1 MQGFSLSRAP
11 VLHRLHANSNCV
23 TAITSHYQGDCSFV
37 GWWVVWQ
44 IQYQPTL
51 APLSVEDRTKL
62 RENNSQPRENPW
74 AGGNFLKLSTA
85 GRASG
90 RYGYN
95 LRKRRSKLRTPRM
108 PGIKSKTKR
117 RRTNRR
123 LGENGGSAA
132 NIRRSE
138 AYMAEGQRLT
148 RTGSWAL
155 NVRTMQCIWSSELFR
170 ILEYDPSSTDP
181 SILAF
186 LERVHPSDRA
196 AIQQNIDLAIQT
208 GKDFAH
214 DYRLL
219 LGDGTIKHIHSTG
232 HPVKNKL
239 GEIGEIVGAAADI
252 TDRAYAE
259 RALKRSEFYLAE
271 AEKISRTG
279 CWARNTTT
287 GELFWSQEEW
297 RIFGLDPRKTEISY
311 QVFLNLIHP
320 DDRPSVQMISA
331 DAVRSGKPYDIPYRI
346 IFNDGSIRHLHM
358 VGTPVLD
365 EFGQVK
371 EYIGVTTDV
380 TDRKRT
386 EVALQEAQS
395 ELARVARL
403 TTMGEFAASIAHE
416 INQPLAAIV
425 AQGQAARR
433 WLNRDVPNLL
443 EAQEAITNAV
453 NSANRASEVLTRIR
467 TLLRNEKP
475 EYLAIDINSVI
486 RDVLTL
492 TNSTLQARNVVV
504 RTRLPEDLPPVRG
517 DRVGLQQVIMNL
529 ITNSTDAMSSITDR
543 SRILR
548 IESQIE
554 VPDSVLVAVADTGT
568 GFDPGIADRIFD
580 RLFTTKP
587 NGMGLGLSICQSII
601 EAHGGRL
608 WASPGSPHGVVFKFT
623 MPIREQ
629 AAMVKDN
636 I

>member
-1 MQGFSLSRAP
+1 M
-11 VLHRLHANSNCV
+11 
-23 TAITSHYQGDCSFV
+23 I
-37 GWWVVWQ
+37 
-44 IQYQPTL
+44 
-51 APLSVEDRTKL
+51 
-62 RENNSQPRENPW
+62 
-74 AGGNFLKLSTA
+74 
-85 GRASG
+85 
-90 RYGYN
+90 
-95 LRKRRSKLRTPRM
+95 RK
-108 PGIKSKTKR
+108 KSKIKRPRTKR
-117 RRTNRR
+117 RCGKHRR
-123 LGENGGSAA
+123 SAA
-132 NIRRSE
+132 EIKRSE

-148 RTGSWAL
+148 RTGTWVF
-155 NVRTMQCIWSSELFR
+155 NVRTKRCVWSPELF
-170 ILEYDPSSTDP
+170 LMFELDPASTDP
-181 SILAF
+181 SISTF
-186 LERVHPSDRA
+186 LDRVHPSDRGA
-196 AIQQNIDLAIQT
+196 VRQNVDLATRT

-219 LGDGTIKHIHSTG
+219 LDGGTIKHVHSTG
-232 HPVKNKL
+232 HPVTNEF
-239 GEIGEIVGAAADI
+239 GEIIEIIGAAADI
-252 TDRAYAE
+252 TERAYAE
-259 RALKRSEFYLAE
+259 RALMRSEFYLTE

-287 GELFWSQEEW
+287 GELFWSEEEW
-297 RIFGLDPRKTEISY
+297 RIFGLDPKKTEISY
-311 QVFLNLIHP
+311 QVFLSLIHP

-358 VGTPVLD
+358 VGNPVFD
-365 EFGQVK
+365 ESGQVK
-371 EYIGVTTDV
+371 EYVGVTTDV

-416 INQPLAAIV
+416 INQPLAAVV

-433 WLNRDVPNLL
+433 WLNRDAPNLV
-443 EAQEAITNAV
+443 EAQEAITNVV

-467 TLLRNEKP
+467 TLLRNDKP

-492 TNSTLQARNVVV
+492 SNSTLQARNVLI
-504 RTRLPEDLPPVRG
+504 RTQLSADLPQVRG

-529 ITNSTDAMSSITDR
+529 ISNGTDAMSSITDR
-543 SRILR
+543 SRILN

-554 VPDSVLVAVADTGT
+554 ASGSNVLVAVADTGT
-568 GFDPGIADRIFD
+568 GFDPGIANRIFD

-608 WASPGSPHGVVFKFT
+608 WASLGSPHGAVFQFT
-623 MPIREQ
+623 MPIREH
-629 AAMVKDN
+629 AAMAY
-636 I
+636 

>member
-1 MQGFSLSRAP
+1 MVGRKNKIVPPPTNSRFGK
-11 VLHRLHANSNCV
+11 H
-23 TAITSHYQGDCSFV
+23 
-37 GWWVVWQ
+37 
-44 IQYQPTL
+44 
-51 APLSVEDRTKL
+51 
-62 RENNSQPRENPW
+62 
-74 AGGNFLKLSTA
+74 
-85 GRASG
+85 
-90 RYGYN
+90 
-95 LRKRRSKLRTPRM
+95 RRSA
-108 PGIKSKTKR
+108 
-117 RRTNRR
+117 
-123 LGENGGSAA
+123 EE
-132 NIRRSE
+132 IRRSE

-155 NVRTMQCIWSSELFR
+155 NVRTKQCVWSSELFR

-186 LERVHPSDRA
+186 LERVHPSDRG
-196 AIQQNIDLAIQT
+196 AIQRNIELAIQT
-208 GKDFAH
+208 GEDFAH

-219 LGDGTIKHIHSTG
+219 LGEGTIKHVHSTG

-239 GEIGEIVGAAADI
+239 GEIVEIVGAAADI

-297 RIFGLDPRKTEISY
+297 RIFGLDPKKTEISY
-311 QVFLNLIHP
+311 QVFLHLIHP
-320 DDRPSVQMISA
+320 DDRLSVEMISA

-358 VGTPVLD
+358 VGNPVFD

-371 EYIGVTTDV
+371 EYVGVTTDV
-380 TDRKRT
+380 TDRKRA

-425 AQGQAARR
+425 SQGQAAQR
-433 WLNRDVPNLL
+433 WLNRDIPNLL

-453 NSANRASEVLTRIR
+453 TSANRASEVLTRIH
-467 TLLRNEKP
+467 TFLRNDKP

-492 TNSTLQARNVVV
+492 TNSTLQARNVLV
-504 RTRLPEDLPPVRG
+504 RTRLPADLPQVRG

-529 ITNSTDAMSSITDR
+529 ITNGTDAMSSVTDR

-554 VPDSVLVAVADTGT
+554 APDNVLVAVADAGI

-587 NGMGLGLSICQSII
+587 DGMGLGLSICQSIV

-608 WASPGSPHGVVFKFT
+608 WASPGSPHGAVFRFT
-623 MPIREQ
+623 MPICEQ
-629 AAMVKDN
+629 AVTLTGNEESGALQRR
-636 I
+636 